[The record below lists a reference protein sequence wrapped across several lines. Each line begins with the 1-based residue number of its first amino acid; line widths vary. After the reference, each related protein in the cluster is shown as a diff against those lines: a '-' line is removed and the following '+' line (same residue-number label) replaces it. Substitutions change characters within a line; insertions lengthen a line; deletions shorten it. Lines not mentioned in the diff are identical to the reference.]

1 MSKVYS
7 IGPDGKLVFDK
18 EAYAEQER
26 KRLEKMRAM
35 TDEELDSRLDLFA
48 MADDHDWEWREF
60 MNESERRRKG
70 RKP

>member
-26 KRLEKMRAM
+26 QRLEELRAI
-35 TDEELDSRLDLFA
+35 TDEELHRRLDLKL
-48 MADDHDWEWREF
+48 MADDHDWEWRELT
-60 MNESERRRKG
+60 NEAKRRRTERRL
-70 RKP
+70 